1 MRPPAT
7 GPAGAARTGCSGQ
20 RPAGAAPVVPSGP
33 MPSGHSSA
41 PARRTPPTL
50 RPVTIRPT
58 MQSTSPSLLELYRT
72 MRRIRT
78 FEEHVGELYARGL
91 SAGSML
97 HLSIG
102 EEGAAAGVCAAL
114 RPQDSFTTHHRGH
127 GIFLAR
133 GAEPDR
139 MMAEIAGK
147 ETGYCRGKGGSM
159 HIADMALGHLGAN
172 AIVGGGIPHV
182 VGAGLSYKLL
192 KKDAVSV
199 AFFGDGAM
207 QQGIL
212 YESMNMAALWDLPVL
227 FVCINNQYGMGT
239 RIDKATRSIDFDRR
253 AEAFGLRAGMVD
265 GEDVEAVSVLAR
277 ALVDGARGGRP
288 GFMSVSCF
296 RFYGHGRMDKSP
308 YRTAEEEAVG
318 RKRDPVA
325 HARATLVSRSLAT
338 PAELDALDAAVS
350 REMSAAIDFAAAS
363 PAPALETMFRDVYGD
378 GEPPPEA
385 LATRLD
391 RVLARD

>member
-1 MRPPAT
+1 MNVALPN
-7 GPAGAARTGCSGQ
+7 
-20 RPAGAAPVVPSGP
+20 
-33 MPSGHSSA
+33 
-41 PARRTPPTL
+41 TPLP
-50 RPVTIRPT
+50 
-58 MQSTSPSLLELYRT
+58 ELYRT

-78 FEEHVGELYARGL
+78 FEERVAELYARGL

-102 EEGAAAGVCAAL
+102 EEGAAAGVCAAM
-114 RPQDSFTTHHRGH
+114 RAEDSFTTHHRGH

-133 GAEPDR
+133 GADPAR

-147 ETGYCRGKGGSM
+147 DMGYCRGKGGSM

-182 VGAGLSYKLL
+182 VGAGLSYQRQGNGGI
-192 KKDAVSV
+192 AV

-239 RIDKATRSIDFDRR
+239 RIDRATRSLEFDRR
-253 AEAFGLRAGMVD
+253 AQAFGLAAEMAD
-265 GEDVEAVSVLAR
+265 GEDVEAVFQVSQALA
-277 ALVDGARGGRP
+277 DGARAGRP
-288 GFMSVSCF
+288 GFLAVSCF

-308 YRTAEEEAVG
+308 YRTAEEEALG
-318 RKRDPVA
+318 RKRDPILR
-325 HARATLVSRSLAT
+325 ARTALLDRRLAT
-338 PAELDALDAAVS
+338 EAVLDEIDAETVREMDATIAVAGEAAPPDAAS
-350 REMSAAIDFAAAS
+350 
-363 PAPALETMFRDVYGD
+363 MFRDVYGP
-378 GEPPPEA
+378 GEPEPER

-391 RVLARD
+391 RILARA